1 MRVKIRLTTA
11 MLGTAPKDADVYAKY
26 IQTKVGQVKPSDVQV
41 PLTADEEMELVNG
54 TENAGWTGFRSDSD
68 GLVIPAYMIKGFL
81 KEAGATLKDA
91 LKVVAL
97 GSRITQCVFITPN
110 IVHLGKTEPDGV
122 IERPLRAQTM
132 QGPRVSLARSDYVD
146 AGTEIEFSVK
156 WLPHP
161 KVKDWRQVIIT
172 LLAYGSLKGLGQWR
186 SGGYGSFEIVS
197 IDGEPVSSAEYIEP
211 LMEGV
216 EV

>member
-1 MRVKIRLTTA
+1 
-11 MLGTAPKDADVYAKY
+11 
-26 IQTKVGQVKPSDVQV
+26 
-41 PLTADEEMELVNG
+41 
-54 TENAGWTGFRSDSD
+54 
-68 GLVIPAYMIKGFL
+68 
-81 KEAGATLKDA
+81 
-91 LKVVAL
+91 
-97 GSRITQCVFITPN
+97 
-110 IVHLGKTEPDGV
+110 
-122 IERPLRAQTM
+122 M

-146 AGTEIEFSVK
+146 
-156 WLPHP
+156 

-186 SGGYGSFEIVS
+186 SGGHGSFEIVS